1 MSAPL
6 QVALVHAAPL
16 NVGFGTKPVTLDQW
30 VVCLAMGSSVLW
42 AAEARKWFLRGQ
54 ISSLPPRC
62 RRLTRGLLSLR

>member
-54 ISSLPPRC
+54 ISS
-62 RRLTRGLLSLR
+62 